1 VSSIGMPQDCF
12 INTTRYCRAANVPM
26 TNRSAADSG
35 KTVTIFAAAFFFIA
49 CTWAS
54 YARWANFE
62 YRTFD
67 LAYYVQAIWQLIHGH
82 ADVSLMNVPLLGNHV
97 EPIVFLFA
105 PLFALFRHPMLF
117 VVVQN
122 AAVAAMAIIG
132 YDIARRFGLDGKR
145 SALLGIAILLAPAA
159 GFIALHEFHPETLAA
174 PLLLLLVR
182 ARLIDNLRW
191 HWVWFVLILACKES
205 MALLLIA
212 YCAVHLV
219 AERKRWPELRTWY
232 LYPMLA
238 AIVWFVICTKAI
250 TPAFNAG
257 NIDYLA
263 LYDRLGKSPGEILRN
278 AVTHPLNIG
287 SAFCHALVH
296 GNLVWGLLLPFLCLP
311 LLKPRWLLIG
321 APIFLQHLLSWRS
334 SEWNIYFHYAAPLLP
349 LFWIALVE
357 AVAAFSRP
365 RAISRVV
372 VWFVISACAVAQ
384 LFLGPAPAIAATT
397 ADWFAHGADRIR
409 KNQFV
414 HKIPADASVLAPLPY
429 LSHLAMREKLYSL
442 HHVLKGLKTLSRE
455 SYQPPPPTDFVL
467 IDYLDRAT
475 FDPTA
480 GYYHPAMKTVD
491 GRIIPSSDRLLHEFL
506 RRVSWEVDCEDEL
519 SLYRQLPSGMSSD
532 ASLPGSISHFQIGT
546 HTELINITKTGETL
560 ATNQSLTISLQW
572 RFRGERDVFPWM
584 VLKLTNE
591 RNKGAI
597 ITKGLCRPDARDGI
611 FNDQWLVTSTH
622 GLEPG
627 SYTAE
632 AIFIDNTKQ
641 SWLESSG
648 KPGTETT
655 LLARPIPIGNITV
668 AGPSN

>member
-1 VSSIGMPQDCF
+1 
-12 INTTRYCRAANVPM
+12 
-26 TNRSAADSG
+26 
-35 KTVTIFAAAFFFIA
+35 
-49 CTWAS
+49 
-54 YARWANFE
+54 
-62 YRTFD
+62 
-67 LAYYVQAIWQLIHGH
+67 
-82 ADVSLMNVPLLGNHV
+82 
-97 EPIVFLFA
+97 
-105 PLFALFRHPMLF
+105 MLF

-122 AAVAAMAIIG
+122 AAVAAMAPIG
-132 YDIARRFGLDGKR
+132 YDIARRLGLDEKR
-145 SALLGIAILLAPAA
+145 SALLGIAVLLAPAA

-219 AERKRWPELRTWY
+219 AERKRGWPELRTWY

-238 AIVWFVICTKAI
+238 AMVWFVVCTKAI

-278 AVTHPLNIG
+278 AVTHPLVIG
-287 SAFCHALVH
+287 SAFWHALVH
-296 GNLVWGLLLPFLCLP
+296 GNLIWGLLLPFLCLP

-321 APIFLQHLLSWRS
+321 TPIFLQHLLSWRS

-349 LFWIALVE
+349 LCWMGLVE
-357 AVAAFSRP
+357 AVVGFSGQRT
-365 RAISRVV
+365 ISRTA
-372 VWFVISACAVAQ
+372 VWLVIAAGVVAQ
-384 LFLGPAPAIAATT
+384 LSLGPAPAIAATT
-397 ADWFAHGADRIR
+397 ADWFAHRADRTR
-409 KNQFV
+409 KNAFL
-414 HKIPADASVLAPLPY
+414 HKIRADASVLASLPY

-475 FDPTA
+475 FDPVA

-532 ASLPGSISHFQIGT
+532 ASLPRSISHFQIGT
-546 HTELINITKTGETL
+546 HTELISISKSGEIL
-560 ATNQSLTISLQW
+560 SGNQSPTIYLEW

-597 ITKGLCRPDARDGI
+597 ITKGLCRPDAADGI

-627 SYTAE
+627 TYTAE

-668 AGPSN
+668 AAPSN

>member
-1 VSSIGMPQDCF
+1 
-12 INTTRYCRAANVPM
+12 M
-26 TNRSAADSG
+26 TNSSAADSG
-35 KTVTIFAAAFFFIA
+35 KTVTIFAAAFFFVA

-97 EPIVFLFA
+97 EPIIFLFA

-122 AAVAAMAIIG
+122 AAVATMAPVG
-132 YDIARRFGLDGKR
+132 YDIARRLGLDEKR
-145 SALLGIAILLAPAA
+145 SALLGIAALLAPAA
-159 GFIALHEFHPETLAA
+159 GFIALHEFHPETLTA

-212 YCAVHLV
+212 YCAVQLV
-219 AERKRWPELRTWY
+219 AERKRGWPELRNWY
-232 LYPMLA
+232 FYPMLA

-263 LYDRLGKSPGEILRN
+263 LYDRLGKSPGEILGN
-278 AVTHPLNIG
+278 AVTHPVIIG
-287 SAFCHALVH
+287 SAFWHGLVH

-321 APIFLQHLLSWRS
+321 TPIFLQHLLSWRS

-349 LFWIALVE
+349 LFWIGLVE
-357 AVAAFSRP
+357 AVAGFP
-365 RAISRVV
+365 RQRANERVV
-372 VWFVISACAVAQ
+372 VWFVIVACVVAQ

-397 ADWFAHGADRIR
+397 ADWFAHGADRTR
-409 KNQFV
+409 KNAFV
-414 HKIPADASVLAPLPY
+414 RKIPADASVLAPLPY

-455 SYQPPPPTDFVL
+455 SYQPPPPTDFVV
-467 IDYLDRAT
+467 IDYLDTAT
-475 FDPTA
+475 FDPSA

-491 GRIIPSSDRLLHEFL
+491 GRVIPSSDRLLHEFL
-506 RRVSWEVDCEDEL
+506 RRVSWEVDCQDEL
-519 SLYRQLPSGMSSD
+519 TLYHQLPARLGRD
-532 ASLPGSISHFQIGT
+532 ASLPGGASQFQIGT
-546 HTELINITKTGETL
+546 HTELLSISKSGETL
-560 ATNQSLTISLQW
+560 AGNQSLTINLQW
-572 RFRGERDVFPWM
+572 SFRGERDVFPWM

-597 ITKGLCRPDARDGI
+597 ITKGLCRPDAVDGI
-611 FNDQWLVTSTH
+611 FNDQWLVTSPH
-622 GLEPG
+622 GLAPG
-627 SYTAE
+627 TYAAE
-632 AIFIDNTKQ
+632 AIFIDNTRQ
-641 SWLESSG
+641 SWLEASG
-648 KPGTETT
+648 KPGAETT

-668 AGPSN
+668 AAPFN